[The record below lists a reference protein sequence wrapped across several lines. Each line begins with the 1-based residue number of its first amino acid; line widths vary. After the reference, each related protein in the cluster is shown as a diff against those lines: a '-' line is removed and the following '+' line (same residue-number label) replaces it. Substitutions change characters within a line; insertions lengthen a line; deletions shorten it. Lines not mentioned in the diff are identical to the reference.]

1 MSVYAIKCVRPLL
14 YAIAYTHC
22 SSLVSTVPSAYI
34 HALEY
39 FVRAK
44 QERAAEASM
53 LETPQSSNSTPSLS
67 AIYAYQLKYVISLS
81 RQIPES
87 SSSILATSSRTVNI
101 NAPSIARSRPMVQG
115 PFLLQP
121 SPLELQGEEGQA
133 TDIAYI
139 DVTGS
144 SSLHLDDNG
153 NEERL
158 GVIALSYSD
167 GKVDVCLDAEKIE
180 AIWEP
185 VKVFNSPH
193 LSYFTLTNP
202 YTIRILPN
210 LWF

>member
-1 MSVYAIKCVRPLL
+1 
-14 YAIAYTHC
+14 
-22 SSLVSTVPSAYI
+22 
-34 HALEY
+34 
-39 FVRAK
+39 
-44 QERAAEASM
+44 
-53 LETPQSSNSTPSLS
+53 
-67 AIYAYQLKYVISLS
+67 
-81 RQIPES
+81 
-87 SSSILATSSRTVNI
+87 
-101 NAPSIARSRPMVQG
+101 MVQG